1 MAHCDSDGWKLKRAG
16 CRNGGD
22 FLPAAFNIEHSAQ
35 PAGVSRVPAREF
47 LGHVLQRLPQ
57 KPDPLQNDTLTATV
71 TAYSSL
77 AVFME
82 EFNSISLI

>member
-16 CRNGGD
+16 CRNRGD

-35 PAGVSRVPAREF
+35 PAGVSIVPARGF

-57 KPDPLQNDTLTATV
+57 KPDPLQNDTVTV
-71 TAYSSL
+71 YSSL

-82 EFNSISLI
+82 EFNSIFLI